1 MRLGGGWASFAIC
14 LERNCRL
21 RLLLSGFGLAAG
33 GLLGLAAGATWKER
47 KRKRKGKQQADKR
60 VAPVSRCLVHSCPQC
75 VMRFADCVM
84 KRSFRKGGFVGA
96 KGALW
101 RLGRLARW
109 PTILFRARVRHKLAK
124 ANEWQSGEPPQPPSL
139 KCYLSTNVLPVWAR
153 DRGGTTCAL
162 QRKSFC

>member
-1 MRLGGGWASFAIC
+1 MSFLRHLPRAKLPAALALERIRLGCWRVARLGRWSN
-14 LERNCRL
+14 LEGKKTQAQ
-21 RLLLSGFGLAAG
+21 S
-33 GLLGLAAGATWKER
+33 
-47 KRKRKGKQQADKR
+47 KQQADKR